1 MGAFHVVANAEGTL
15 VKPEIE
21 SIGVLDV
28 LDALRRGYK
37 DFNEKPSHY
46 VFLCLLYPI
55 AGVVL
60 MVWSA
65 GANLLPLMF
74 PLASGFALL
83 GPLAALGLYE
93 ISRRREKGLD
103 TSWWH
108 ALEVRHSPAMP
119 AIIAAG
125 FTLFALFIAWLLV
138 AQNLYESYFG
148 ENAPAT
154 LEAFI
159 YNVLYTQ
166 AGWSMMFWGD
176 LIGLGFAVVVLA
188 ISVVTFPLLL
198 ERDIGAFAAMQTSIR
213 AFLANP
219 VPVLFWGLIV
229 AVLLVIGSIP
239 IFAGLAVV
247 LPVLGHSTWHLY
259 RKLVGPP
266 EYVHVQN
273 GSNGSTGP

>member
-1 MGAFHVVANAEGTL
+1 MSAFHVVANAEGTL
-15 VKPEIE
+15 VRPQVR

-28 LDALRRGYK
+28 LDALRRGYG
-37 DFNEKPSHY
+37 DFREKPSHY

-93 ISRRREKGLD
+93 ISRRRELGMD
-103 TSWWH
+103 TSWRN
-108 ALEVRHSPAMP
+108 ALQVRHSPALFS
-119 AIIAAG
+119 IVAAG
-125 FTLFALFIAWLLV
+125 ALLFVLFIAWLKV
-138 AQNLYESYFG
+138 AQAIYGAYFG
-148 ENAPAT
+148 DEVPASLGT
-154 LEAFI
+154 FLH
-159 YNVLYTQ
+159 NVLTTD
-166 AGWSMMFWGD
+166 AGWAMMFWGD
-176 LIGLGFAVVVLA
+176 LAGLAFAIVALA

-198 ERDIGAFAAMQTSIR
+198 ERDVGALAAIQTSIK
-213 AFLANP
+213 AFVVNP
-219 VPVLFWGLIV
+219 VPVLFWGVIV

-266 EYVHVQN
+266 EFKLMRS
-273 GSNGSTGP
+273 GAT